1 MNSDP
6 IVRIDA
12 AQGKGQGLADRL
24 QSAPYRLL
32 ALAQHGLGLGPA
44 RVDVGQIERVAEIA
58 RSRVARMRH
67 QVDLGEARHLDVPM
81 IRLERDVM
89 LQQAPRLGAAVEPAP
104 PLPLLPAQAI
114 IDAARAD
121 AEQLPLRLRRQP
133 EAAANPG
140 HPLRQQGLQTYR
152 PGIIGRFPDGLQN
165 RHHGRAVGS
174 AAYSSPGR
182 RFRRRQRTVQQA
194 DSMLA
199 VITAVGAELVQHAL
213 LLRTAGLPVARINA
227 LQIVPSRCST
237 HWVTRLHDG

>member
-1 MNSDP
+1 
-6 IVRIDA
+6 
-12 AQGKGQGLADRL
+12 
-24 QSAPYRLL
+24 
-32 ALAQHGLGLGPA
+32 
-44 RVDVGQIERVAEIA
+44 
-58 RSRVARMRH
+58 MRN
-67 QVDLGEARHLDVPM
+67 QVDLVEARHLDVRV

-104 PLPLLPAQAI
+104 PLPLLPAQAV

-121 AEQLPLRLRRQP
+121 AEQLLLGPGTEP

-165 RHHGRAVGS
+165 RHHGQAVGS

-199 VITAVGAELVQHAL
+199 VITAVGAELVQDAL
-213 LLRTAGLPVARINA
+213 FLPTAGLPVARINA

-237 HWVTRLHDG
+237 HWATRLHDG